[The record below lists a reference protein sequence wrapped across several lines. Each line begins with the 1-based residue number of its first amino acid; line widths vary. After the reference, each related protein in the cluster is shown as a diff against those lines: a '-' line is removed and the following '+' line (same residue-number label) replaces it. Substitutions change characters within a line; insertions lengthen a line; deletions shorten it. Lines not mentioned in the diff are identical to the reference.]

1 MEATDGGPGSSEG
14 PQGQRTAEEA
24 AEPQTAGVLAQPET
38 GPAPGLAQPE
48 TTGGVP
54 ETGAAG
60 GLAPETGR
68 SPALRASDRERD
80 AVVQRVQQAFAEG
93 RLDDTEFDER
103 MRAALT
109 ARTRADLDVLLADLP
124 AETAAPGTA
133 PATAGRGP
141 GRVAVALKSS
151 VRRGGRWRVPERY
164 TTVVYKGSGWLDLR
178 AAELSGPVTT
188 FLAVA
193 YKSQVTILVPPGVR
207 VEMTGFGVTQG
218 ADEEDPGYRLPTDAP
233 VVHVRGVAYK
243 GTVEITTR
251 PPERPVLRR

>member
-1 MEATDGGPGSSEG
+1 MDATNGEPGGSEAPWGQEAAGSVAGTGATGRS
-14 PQGQRTAEEA
+14 TAEEH
-24 AEPQTAGVLAQPET
+24 GHD
-38 GPAPGLAQPE
+38 PALRAS
-48 TTGGVP
+48 
-54 ETGAAG
+54 
-60 GLAPETGR
+60 GR
-68 SPALRASDRERD
+68 DPALRASERDPALRGSGRDPVLRASDRERD
-80 AVVQRVQQAFAEG
+80 AVVQRIQQAFAEG

-109 ARTRADLDVLLADLP
+109 ARTHADLDVLLADLP
-124 AETAAPGTA
+124 AETTVPGPA

-141 GRVAVALKSS
+141 GRIAIALKSS

-178 AAELSGPVTT
+178 AAELSGPVTS

-193 YKSQVTILVPPGVR
+193 YKSRVTILAPPGVR

-233 VVHVRGVAYK
+233 VIHVRGVGYK

-251 PPERPVLRR
+251 PPEHPAR

>member
-1 MEATDGGPGSSEG
+1 
-14 PQGQRTAEEA
+14 
-24 AEPQTAGVLAQPET
+24 
-38 GPAPGLAQPE
+38 
-48 TTGGVP
+48 
-54 ETGAAG
+54 
-60 GLAPETGR
+60 
-68 SPALRASDRERD
+68 
-80 AVVQRVQQAFAEG
+80 VVQRVQTAFADG

-109 ARTRADLDVLLADLP
+109 ARTRGELDVLLTDLP
-124 AETAAPGTA
+124 AETATPGPT

-141 GRVAVALKSS
+141 GRLAIALKSS
-151 VRRGGRWRVPERY
+151 VRRGGRWRVPEKY

-188 FLAVA
+188 FVAVA
-193 YKSQVTILVPPGVR
+193 YKSRVTILVPPGVR

-233 VVHVRGVAYK
+233 VIHVRGVAYK

-251 PPERPVLRR
+251 PPERPALHR

>member
-1 MEATDGGPGSSEG
+1 MRGQGMAAGSL
-14 PQGQRTAEEA
+14 PPEA
-24 AEPQTAGVLAQPET
+24 AGN
-38 GPAPGLAQPE
+38 
-48 TTGGVP
+48 VP
-54 ETGAAG
+54 ETEVGGNVPETEVGGNVPETEAAG
-60 GLAPETGR
+60 NGAEPER
-68 SPALRASDRERD
+68 SPAVRASDRERD

-93 RLDDTEFDER
+93 RLDDIEFDER

-109 ARTRADLDVLLADLP
+109 ARTHADLDMLLADLP
-124 AETAAPGTA
+124 AETAPGLA
-133 PATAGRGP
+133 PATVGRGP
-141 GRVAVALKSS
+141 GRVAIALKSS

-178 AAELSGPVTT
+178 AAELSGPATS

-233 VVHVRGVAYK
+233 VIHVRGVAYK
-243 GTVEITTR
+243 GTVEISTR
-251 PPERPVLRR
+251 PPERPALRG